1 MTEYRHLQVHPNLH
15 RRSKDL
21 LHSAKNSTTRMDVGR
36 SLQWPEPPAGTD
48 TAVLHLGLI
57 WNNANRLKVPFFHRS
72 SDSTAGAVQKDITLF
87 GDLSTT
93 ACQKWGKVYLYLITC
108 NGLPLYSTFGPDWL
122 RTNPHVTVYLSTDQ
136 TSGADPGDWIMERE
150 YTGPDSE
157 VESTVHAWN
166 TFLDPRKSS
175 LFTEILD
182 ADHYPDPEDLTDG
195 IIDDDGIINTI
206 NISGINDHFINL
218 VDLTGKFI
226 SVDDDGDTMVVKDT
240 TITYGLNTIIGR
252 GGGIF
257 GACTSRPIRFENV
270 RVTSD
275 QDNNDANISLMNTA
289 GLLFGTAL
297 HDVEVKNC
305 TFKIDGAY
313 RMFGGALVGT
323 TFPRVEGV
331 DITRVDGLV
340 PPQYS
345 TREGTTQFIALQTG
359 DNQTFHLEMV
369 NKGPT
374 DLNVR
379 ITLPTK
385 SQLTLTVG
393 GTVPENTDPVKV
405 SPDQTIS
412 ISIRKDDLD
421 GLDTTD
427 KALVISVDRNCTYDD
442 ETAMVVVDTD
452 SGLSIGNMEGFY
464 QDPVTIPYHRGKRAI
479 STKVTI
485 VNPQESIIHTGIT
498 FPNDYND
505 YYNELNN
512 VHNTLHI
519 HSAIPYLRYDVKV
532 EDDHTTGNSGNWN
545 SFTHKYDDSIDVTFG
560 FVNDDDIS
568 PNAGEGVVLIPASND
583 AIAGSTWNIE
593 GYTYVRFEADAAGTR
608 DVPDF
613 GSLAELRTAQFFG
626 GSISKLA
633 LSKSDISISS
643 QLPTPDGIELDLTD
657 AIKEKLNFPVD
668 TELDIKQLTIFSGI
682 SDTIHVKLEE
692 ESTRAYY
699 TPLDKGAQTVQI
711 YGTDGAITDE
721 FTVEQVGGTMFQ
733 LTRLLGENVSSATV
747 VELGTNNVSG
757 TSHVE
762 VVGSGGN
769 QKSLQFTWDSV
780 EMHFV
785 SPPLPVLVAEGG
797 GDPYIFPLI
806 GPSMKLPNVEETYR
820 LYESPTVVINGTVQ
834 RASTQIQQEIHAVV
848 GGGDDFLSP
857 LDTEAHFF
865 SHLLVA
871 VGGEYIQLDL
881 EQRSVSGNYGHV
893 LHVEGPVLS
902 HESLQFDTFS
912 RKQVSTCIR
921 WGRDTCLTV
930 YYTANPQV
938 RNGLRLSGSQL
949 LTSDACTGLLVKNF
963 RPKLFRLH
971 QGLQDVTTRLQPKL
985 SNYRRTTTNRGL
997 NGFQERSVQVLS
1009 I

>member
-1 MTEYRHLQVHPNLH
+1 
-15 RRSKDL
+15 
-21 LHSAKNSTTRMDVGR
+21 
-36 SLQWPEPPAGTD
+36 
-48 TAVLHLGLI
+48 
-57 WNNANRLKVPFFHRS
+57 
-72 SDSTAGAVQKDITLF
+72 
-87 GDLSTT
+87 
-93 ACQKWGKVYLYLITC
+93 
-108 NGLPLYSTFGPDWL
+108 
-122 RTNPHVTVYLSTDQ
+122 
-136 TSGADPGDWIMERE
+136 
-150 YTGPDSE
+150 
-157 VESTVHAWN
+157 
-166 TFLDPRKSS
+166 
-175 LFTEILD
+175 
-182 ADHYPDPEDLTDG
+182 
-195 IIDDDGIINTI
+195 
-206 NISGINDHFINL
+206 
-218 VDLTGKFI
+218 
-226 SVDDDGDTMVVKDT
+226 MVVKGI
-240 TITYGLNTIIGR
+240 TIEYGPHTIISR

-257 GACTSRPIRFENV
+257 GACTSCPIRFENV
-270 RVTSD
+270 HVINDEDSS
-275 QDNNDANISLMNTA
+275 DANISLMNTA

-331 DITRVDGLV
+331 DITKVDGLV

-379 ITLPTK
+379 ITLPTN
-385 SQLTLTVG
+385 SQLTLTVD
-393 GTVPENTDPVKV
+393 GTVIANTDPSPVV
-405 SPDQTIS
+405 EVRPDQKIS
-412 ISIRKDDLD
+412 ISIRKDDLS

-452 SGLSIGNMEGFY
+452 SILSIGNMEGFY
-464 QDPVTIPYHRGKRAI
+464 QDPVTIPYHRGRRAI
-479 STKVTI
+479 STTVTI
-485 VNPQESIIHTGIT
+485 VNQETIIHTGIT
-498 FPNDYND
+498 FPNTFDSYIGA
-505 YYNELNN
+505 NN
-512 VHNTLHI
+512 YVHNTLHI
-519 HSAIPYLRYDVKV
+519 HSVNPYGYYDVKV
-532 EDDHTTGNSGNWN
+532 QDDHTTGNSGHWN
-545 SFTHKYDDSIDVTFG
+545 SVTNKYDDSIDVTFG

-568 PNAGEGVVLIPASND
+568 PDAAGDGIVPIPDSND
-583 AIAGSTWNIE
+583 AIAGSTWKIE
-593 GYTYVRFEADAAGTR
+593 GYTYVRFEDDVTR
-608 DVPDF
+608 TRPQPHF
-613 GSLAELRTAQFFG
+613 GSLAELRTAQLFG

-633 LSKSDISISS
+633 LTTSDISISP

-657 AIKEKLNFPVD
+657 AIKEKLNFPTD

-692 ESTRAYY
+692 GSTRAYY
-699 TPLDKGAQTVQI
+699 TPLDKGVQTVQI
-711 YGTDGAITDE
+711 YGTDGIITDE

-747 VELGTNNVSG
+747 VELGTNNVGG

-762 VVGSGGN
+762 VVGSGED
-769 QKSLQFTWDSV
+769 QKSLQFTWGSV

-820 LYESPTVVINGTVQ
+820 LYESPTAIINGTVQ
-834 RASTQIQQEIHAVV
+834 RASTQIQQEIRAVV
-848 GGGDDFLSP
+848 GDDFLPP

-881 EQRSVSGNYGHV
+881 EQRSVSGNYGHA
-893 LHVEGPVLS
+893 LHVTGPVLS
-902 HESLQFDTFS
+902 HESLQFDTS
-912 RKQVSTCIR
+912 SQKQVSTSIR

-938 RNGLRLSGSQL
+938 RNGLRLSGTQL
-949 LTSDACTGLLVKNF
+949 LTSDACTGLLVRNF

-971 QGLQDVTTRLQPKL
+971 RGLQDVTTRLQPKL
-985 SNYRRTTTNRGL
+985 SNCRRTTTNRGL
-997 NGFQERSVQVLS
+997 HGFQERTIQVLS
-1009 I
+1009 SR